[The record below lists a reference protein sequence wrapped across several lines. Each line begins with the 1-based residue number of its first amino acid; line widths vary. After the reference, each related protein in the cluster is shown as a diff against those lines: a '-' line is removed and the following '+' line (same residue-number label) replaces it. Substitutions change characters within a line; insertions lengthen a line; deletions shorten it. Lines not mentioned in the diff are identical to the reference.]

1 MTEPSGPTELAKEAV
16 MEWKLELI
24 VLPVTDVDRA
34 KRFYAEQL
42 GFKLEVDYQPTED
55 FRVVQ
60 LTPHGSRCSIALMRN
75 NEGASPIKG
84 LHLVVT
90 DIDAAQAELAGRGV
104 KVSEVFHFE
113 QGQQTPGPDPQRG
126 DYNSFA
132 SFSDPDGNEWL
143 VQERKKDPYE
153 N

>member
-1 MTEPSGPTELAKEAV
+1 

-24 VLPVTDVDRA
+24 VLPVADVDRA
-34 KRFYAEQL
+34 KQFYAEQL

-55 FRVVQ
+55 FQVVQ
-60 LTPHGSRCSIALMRN
+60 LTPVGSRCSVALMRN
-75 NEGASPIKG
+75 HEAAGSVKG
-84 LHLVVT
+84 LHLMVT
-90 DIDAAQAELAGRGV
+90 DIDAARAELAGRGV
-104 KVSEVFHFE
+104 EVSEVFHFE
-113 QGQQTPGPDPQRG
+113 NGQQRSGPDPQRG

-153 N
+153 S

>member
-1 MTEPSGPTELAKEAV
+1 VTEPTTLAKEAV

-24 VLPVTDVDRA
+24 VLPVADVDRA
-34 KRFYAEQL
+34 KQFYAEQL

-60 LTPHGSRCSIALMRN
+60 LTPVGSRCSVALMRN
-75 NEGASPIKG
+75 HEAAGSVKG
-84 LHLVVT
+84 LHLMVT
-90 DIDAAQAELAGRGV
+90 DIDAARTELAGRGIE
-104 KVSEVFHFE
+104 VSEVFHFE
-113 QGQQTPGPDPQRG
+113 NGQQRSGPDPQRG

-153 N
+153 S